1 MKNKLQLLLVTI
13 MTAAACSALAA
24 TSVESDVRINSS
36 PPASTGEKVQ
46 GTSPYTQPIN
56 PNTINS
62 QPSPGRIVAPP
73 KEEDS
78 PKWKPLKGVNHSGK
92 FELAQGD
99 QCVRVLADNTL
110 RMQPCRSGGVI
121 NWAFWVLRDGGIG
134 RANWAKSC
142 LWAPNVFA
150 GNPKDK
156 KVTVGICPDG
166 MQALLLGSNRTL
178 WRVYWT
184 LLADGR
190 VVLMSGLETDGKNLK
205 YKHLENLTPQCLEYA
220 PQQDRV
226 IVAPCAYKKATQTW
240 KPFLEHVKR

>member
-1 MKNKLQLLLVTI
+1 VKNKLQLLLVTV
-13 MTAAACSALAA
+13 MTAAACNALAA

-36 PPASTGEKVQ
+36 PKTGTVEKIQ
-46 GTSPYTQPIN
+46 QTNPYTQPIN
-56 PNTINS
+56 PSTANN
-62 QPSPGRIVAPP
+62 QPSPERIVAPP
-73 KEEDS
+73 KETS
-78 PKWKPLKGVNHSGK
+78 PQWKTIKGVDYRGK

-121 NWAFWVLRDGGIG
+121 NWAFWVLRNGGIG

-150 GNPKDK
+150 GDPKDK
-156 KVTVGICPDG
+156 KVTVGTCPDG

-190 VVLMSGLETDGKNLK
+190 VVLMSGLETDGKNLR
-205 YKHLENLTPQCLEYA
+205 YSHLQSQTPQCLEYS
-220 PQQDRV
+220 PHQSRV
-226 IVAPCAYKKATQTW
+226 IVAPCAYKKPTQTW
-240 KPFLEHVKR
+240 KPFTEHVKG